1 MHFDAPA
8 DHSFGVGGVAVPVFV
23 PILVGGV
30 LAEHVAA
37 MLVFRRGGFVQCRS
51 SVPHGFV
58 GHTVVDFRLVLH
70 VHFAA
75 FGHGCEHDGKAPI
88 SGVDLV
94 IARVELRQSRIGVYL
109 DAVFHQG
116 LLGSQILAAVV
127 HIQLVGQFG
136 VGEVFQGFHAGH
148 PRQVLRFGCR
158 RRACFLQF
166 DRVGAELRFGRG
178 CFAGSILRFYGD
190 FVLVFLVF
198 AASFDRHVFR
208 FGPILDLETV
218 VAAGGQCH
226 SAVGK
231 VVPSKLD
238 VMLWIVLVTALVC
251 TVHTGRARRFPVA
264 AVVAA
269 EHQITGRLPEIVA
282 VEQIFDGGSVD
293 GLAFASA
300 DGDVPS
306 EALRAIFVFCCGCA
320 FVHIPVAVVEPDG
333 VAGFLL
339 VDVFVA
345 GVGHLVF
352 VFGGI
357 AAIAGLAACLDD
369 AVFVGVHRVAHV

>member
-1 MHFDAPA
+1 MPLGNDAN
-8 DHSFGVGGVAVPVFV
+8 
-23 PILVGGV
+23 
-30 LAEHVAA
+30 
-37 MLVFRRGGFVQCRS
+37 
-51 SVPHGFV
+51 
-58 GHTVVDFRLVLH
+58 
-70 VHFAA
+70 
-75 FGHGCEHDGKAPI
+75 DGKAPI

-94 IARVELRQSRIGVYL
+94 IARVELRQSRIDVYL

-127 HIQLVGQFG
+127 RIQLVGQFG

-198 AASFDRHVFR
+198 AASFDRHVLR
-208 FGPILDLETV
+208 FGPILDLEMV
-218 VAAGGQCH
+218 VAARRQCH

-231 VVPSKLD
+231 VVPAKLD
-238 VMLWIVLVTALVC
+238 VMLRIVRVVVRICA
-251 TVHTGRARRFPVA
+251 GRAGRTHGFPVA

-306 EALRAIFVFCCGCA
+306 EALRAIFVLDRKS
-320 FVHIPVAVVEPDG
+320 VV
-333 VAGFLL
+333 
-339 VDVFVA
+339 
-345 GVGHLVF
+345 
-352 VFGGI
+352 
-357 AAIAGLAACLDD
+357 
-369 AVFVGVHRVAHV
+369 